1 MTNQKRWLLALVCL
15 ILVGSAVLAYK
26 QVPRIRLQGTYY
38 RTGEPAAGLQQI
50 EITGDRFIMH
60 LSGAGALASEYAV
73 EDGRI
78 YVGSQPSQFYFTI
91 EGLGVI
97 SNQGNMGM
105 EGTYIL
111 QK

>member
-1 MTNQKRWLLALVCL
+1 MTNQKRWLLALICL
-15 ILVGSAVLAYK
+15 VLVGSAVVAYR

-38 RTGEPAAGLQQI
+38 RTGEPSPGLQQI
-50 EITGDRFIMH
+50 EITRDRFIMH
-60 LSGAGALASEYAV
+60 LSGVGALASEYTV

-91 EGLGVI
+91 DGLGLI
-97 SNQGNMGM
+97 SNHGNMGM